1 MDLKQSLDALKP
13 ALVGGYN
20 KDAVYNLMEQLLTE
34 CREESLK
41 EISELKAEN
50 SRLEAENR
58 GYKEKNELMTGQ
70 FEELSKSMQK
80 MTTAMEK
87 ESDYKQK
94 RDKELEGFYRK
105 EEELN
110 NSLSQVREEA
120 EKEKARILE
129 EAEQERK
136 KLLEQAQNE
145 RTNILKYAEEEKK
158 ALLQEAKEE
167 LGQLMERCTRI
178 RKNLE
183 EWKGKVDELFAWSDE
198 ALEKESKE
206 NQVTE
211 LLDSLEKQ
219 QIATIQEENNMN
231 SEMMIRADES

>member
-1 MDLKQSLDALKP
+1 MATKNAP
-13 ALVGGYN
+13 APAQEPVP
-20 KDAVYNLMEQLLTE
+20 
-34 CREESLK
+34 
-41 EISELKAEN
+41 
-50 SRLEAENR
+50 
-58 GYKEKNELMTGQ
+58 
-70 FEELSKSMQK
+70 
-80 MTTAMEK
+80 
-87 ESDYKQK
+87 
-94 RDKELEGFYRK
+94 
-105 EEELN
+105 
-110 NSLSQVREEA
+110 VREEA
-120 EKEKARILE
+120 EKEKSRILE

-136 KLLEQAQNE
+136 KLLEQANHE
-145 RTNILKYAEEEKK
+145 RNNILKCAEEEKK
-158 ALLQEAKEE
+158 ALLQDAKEE

-206 NQVTE
+206 KQVTE